1 VKKLMVLLAV
11 VALAVLAFSSSP
23 TGAQDDTEYW
33 DWSDPCDQVLYR
45 TYTGDYTLTPAELLS
60 CGMSPE
66 AIGAGPS
73 INGPYGVGTDN
84 VCSDLPQGSP
94 ESVACFE
101 ELIASMGY

>member
-1 VKKLMVLLAV
+1 MKRLAAVAVMVF
-11 VALAVLAFSSSP
+11 VALVFFSAP
-23 TGAQDDTEYW
+23 AGAQDDTEYW
-33 DWSDPCDQVLYR
+33 EWSDPCDQVLYR